1 MCTVLCQVC
10 GMCNNDYDTS
20 TALQASSPVWTKHTL
35 GLFFHSSDINEHE
48 DHVPKIV
55 LVTGGTSVT
64 ILPNSLNHNKT

>member
-1 MCTVLCQVC
+1 MCTVLCQVH
-10 GMCNNDYDTS
+10 GMCNHNYDTCI
-20 TALQASSPVWTKHTL
+20 ALCASSPVWTKHTL
-35 GLFFHSSDINEHE
+35 GLFFRSSDIDEHE

>member
-1 MCTVLCQVC
+1 MGCATII
-10 GMCNNDYDTS
+10 MTH
-20 TALQASSPVWTKHTL
+20 ALPSVPVVQCM
-35 GLFFHSSDINEHE
+35 FFRSSDIDEHE